1 MSKIYINTDGGA
13 RGNPGPAA
21 VGVVFYDESE
31 NVIHKFSKY
40 IGTATNNVAE
50 YKALIYAL
58 EMLKKSRWLSE
69 AKNPEIY
76 CRLDSQLVVEQVKG
90 SYKVKNLD
98 LKDLYQKLLIII
110 TSLKA
115 KIYFCHVS
123 REENVL
129 ADKLVNSALDKE
141 LKSK

>member
-1 MSKIYINTDGGA
+1 MSRIYINTDGGA

-69 AKNPEIY
+69 NNNPEIY

-98 LKDLYQKLLIII
+98 LKELYQKLLVII
-110 TSLKA
+110 SGLKA
-115 KIYFCHVS
+115 RIYFCHVS

-129 ADKLVNSALDKE
+129 ADKLVNSALDSE